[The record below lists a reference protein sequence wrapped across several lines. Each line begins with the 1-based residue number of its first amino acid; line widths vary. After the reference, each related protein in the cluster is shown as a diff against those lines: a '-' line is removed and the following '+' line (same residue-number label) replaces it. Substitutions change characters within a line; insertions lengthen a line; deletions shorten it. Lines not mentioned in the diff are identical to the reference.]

1 MAKTIVLTGA
11 NRGIGLE
18 LARSYAAAGWQLQA
32 CCRNP
37 AQATELLA
45 LAAAHP
51 ERVRIHPLDVTDPQS
66 IAALAAALKECS
78 IDLLFHNAGISGPKP
93 QGFGLIDRQA
103 WLQTFEVNTLAPFY
117 LTQSLVE
124 LVSASQLRIVAIM
137 GTELGS
143 IADNH
148 SGGLYAYRSS
158 KAAVHMVMK
167 SLAIDLASREILV
180 VALHPGW
187 VRTALGGP
195 AAPLRPDQAAK
206 GLFKVLER
214 LTAADSGKLLSY
226 TGEELPW

>member
-1 MAKTIVLTGA
+1 MAKTILLTGA

-18 LARSYAAAGWQLQA
+18 LARCYAAAGWRLHA
-32 CCRNP
+32 CCRTP
-37 AQATELLA
+37 AEATELTA

-51 ERVRIHPLDVTDPQS
+51 DRVVIHPLEVTAPQS
-66 IAALAAALKECS
+66 IAALAANLKGSS
-78 IDLLFHNAGISGPKP
+78 IDLLFHNAGVSGPKP
-93 QGFGLIDRQA
+93 QGFGLIDRAA

-117 LTQSLVE
+117 LTQALVE
-124 LVSASQLRIVAIM
+124 MVASSQLRIVAIM

-143 IADNH
+143 IAGNH

-167 SLAIDLASREILV
+167 SLSIDLAPREIVV

-187 VRTALGGP
+187 VRTDLGGP

-206 GLFKVLER
+206 GLFKVLDQ
-214 LTAADSGKLLSY
+214 LTAADSGRLLSY
-226 TGEELPW
+226 TREELPW

>member
-1 MAKTIVLTGA
+1 MAKTILLTGA

-18 LARSYAAAGWQLQA
+18 LARCYAAAGWRLLACSRQPEQASELQ
-32 CCRNP
+32 
-37 AQATELLA
+37 A

-51 ERVRIHPLDVTDPQS
+51 DRVQIHPLELTDPQS
-66 IAALAAALKECS
+66 IAALTDRLQGES
-78 IDLLFHNAGISGPKP
+78 IDLLFHNAGVAGPKP

-117 LTQSLVE
+117 LTLALVDQ
-124 LVSASQLRIVAIM
+124 VAASQLRIVAIM
-137 GTELGS
+137 GTSLGS
-143 IADNH
+143 IADNS

-167 SLAIDLASREILV
+167 SLAIDLAPRELLV

-187 VRTALGGP
+187 VRTDLGGP
-195 AAPLRPDQAAK
+195 AAPLRPDQSAK
-206 GLFKVLER
+206 GLFKVLNN
-214 LTAADSGKLLSY
+214 LTATDSGRLLSY